1 MKINSNIT
9 AYITNNA
16 YLQNEKRL
24 TASTARMSS
33 GYKLNTAGDDP
44 ANFAIAAKM
53 HSMLK
58 GIDKV
63 KTNLTT
69 GISVIETAEAAM
81 AETQEMIQRMNELA
95 VKGSNGTLSSS
106 DRRNLQDEV
115 DQILKEVD
123 RISKTVE
130 FNGMKL
136 VNGNFQDRGYT
147 NQLPVSVMYYNEQT
161 KAGHYLINLQKSG
174 DTYTVANST
183 ATPLPAGYGNAEA
196 LFGSVDPA
204 SITIKTETVPVENS
218 SDYID
223 YVTIYGR
230 NGSEMQFR
238 VKNGVTADPLDMELT
253 GKGSMRLQVGTEE
266 GEVISASIP
275 DMGVDAIGLS
285 GLDLTTMESSR
296 EALDKINNAMEYVS
310 RARSRMGAY
319 ENRLENTASFM
330 NAYNEDVTSAVS
342 RIRDTDMAEEMTEF
356 TNLQVLTQAG
366 ISMLSQANEMPQQAL
381 QLIQ

>member
-1 MKINSNIT
+1 M
-9 AYITNNA
+9 
-16 YLQNEKRL
+16 
-24 TASTARMSS
+24 
-33 GYKLNTAGDDP
+33 
-44 ANFAIAAKM
+44 
-53 HSMLK
+53 
-58 GIDKV
+58 
-63 KTNLTT
+63 
-69 GISVIETAEAAM
+69 
-81 AETQEMIQRMNELA
+81 
-95 VKGSNGTLSSS
+95 
-106 DRRNLQDEV
+106 
-115 DQILKEVD
+115 
-123 RISKTVE
+123 
-130 FNGMKL
+130 
-136 VNGNFQDRGYT
+136 
-147 NQLPVSVMYYNEQT
+147 
-161 KAGHYLINLQKSG
+161 
-174 DTYTVANST
+174 
-183 ATPLPAGYGNAEA
+183 
-196 LFGSVDPA
+196 DPA